1 MLAWLSSFL
10 KYNTAIGSRPAKR
23 LLLLQLAFKLLYS
36 LSQQPNH
43 GVLLAYLEFQLELEF
58 SDTRLESLL
67 FALLLLFAF
76 LFAHLPSGAK
86 PLVTMLDP
94 ASRPRNRGVRLTI

>member
-1 MLAWLSSFL
+1 
-10 KYNTAIGSRPAKR
+10 
-23 LLLLQLAFKLLYS
+23 
-36 LSQQPNH
+36 
-43 GVLLAYLEFQLELEF
+43 LELEF